1 MPRKAA
7 SFQPIL
13 TPTASSGPETNPL
26 FPSRP
31 PAATPTRDRVGV
43 TTLSAAIFDVDGTLV
58 ESERDGHRVAFNQAF
73 ADFGLPD
80 HWGVDTYGRLLTV
93 TGGRQRLRAY
103 LESRGYAGGQA
114 AGLAIELHEAKTRIF
129 THMVHEG
136 AIPLRHGVRQLVE
149 RLHND
154 GVRLFIATTGSRDWV
169 EPLVTHHFGTGVFE
183 LLVTGTE
190 VHALKPEPE
199 VYLTV
204 MREAGLR
211 PIGVVAVEDSENG
224 LRAAQAAQLPC
235 LVVTNPYTENDDLAA
250 ADALVDSFGPT
261 AHHMSGKPVPL
272 PEGSVTEATLRA
284 LADWPA
290 RRAGHEVCMTASAR
304 LNRPGRNG
312 PS

>member
-1 MPRKAA
+1 MP
-7 SFQPIL
+7 
-13 TPTASSGPETNPL
+13 
-26 FPSRP
+26 PSRQ
-31 PAATPTRDRVGV
+31 PAAAPNRDRVGV

-103 LESRGYAGGQA
+103 LESRGYAGEQA

-129 THMVHEG
+129 THMVDEG
-136 AIPLRHGVRQLVE
+136 AIPLRHGVGQLIT

-169 EPLVTHHFGTGVFE
+169 EPLVIHHFGTGVFE
-183 LLVTGTE
+183 ILVTGTE

-204 MREAGLR
+204 MREAGIQ
-211 PIGVVAVEDSENG
+211 PTGVVAVEDSAIG

-250 ADALVDSFGPT
+250 ADAVLDSFGPI
-261 AHHMSGKPVPL
+261 AHHISGNPVPL
-272 PEGSVTEATLRA
+272 PGGAVTGATLSA
-284 LADWPA
+284 LADSTA
-290 RRAGHEVCMTASAR
+290 RRVGHEFCMAEPLRKRLLPNASAGSTVMEIEVGG
-304 LNRPGRNG
+304 LC